1 MRLASQPELFKSLGK
16 AATTASFDGRSS
28 MAVDLASQRSRQAV
42 GSAATTNE
50 KILNPSA
57 NKPDSGKLSNGEV
70 GDDMTKNA
78 WHNLD
83 AAHCQ
88 IN

>member
-1 MRLASQPELFKSLGK
+1 MASQPELFKSLGK

-28 MAVDLASQRSRQAV
+28 MAVDLASHRSRQAV
-42 GSAATTNE
+42 DSAATTNE
-50 KILNPSA
+50 QILNPST
-57 NKPDSGKLSNGEV
+57 NKPDNGKLSNGEV
-70 GDDMTKNA
+70 GHNMTKNV

>member
-1 MRLASQPELFKSLGK
+1 MASQPELFKSLGK

-28 MAVDLASQRSRQAV
+28 MAVDLASQRSRPAV
-42 GSAATTNE
+42 GSTAATNE

-57 NKPDSGKLSNGEV
+57 KNQDTGKLSNGEE
-70 GDDMTKNA
+70 GHDMTKNA
-78 WHNLD
+78 WHVLD